1 MKFRIDDEVQVIAG
15 ADKGRKGKILKIDRV
30 KNKVVVEGIARV
42 WKHVRRS
49 QKNPQ
54 GGRLNKEMPISAS
67 NVMLVDPTTGKQPKS
82 AFATS
87 RMVVKSGTPRLAVR
101 AWERSHQHVPHTPPR
116 NNRLKS
122 RQKLRNQTYVRFQTK
137 TPSPL

>member
-15 ADKGRKGKILKIDRV
+15 ADKGRRGKILKIDRE

-54 GGRLNKEMPISAS
+54 GGRLNKEMPINAS
-67 NVMLVDPTTGKQPKS
+67 NVMLVDPTTGEPTRIGVRYLEDGRKERYAK
-82 AFATS
+82 
-87 RMVVKSGTPRLAVR
+87 KSGAGLGVISPAR
-101 AWERSHQHVPHTPPR
+101 AAYAH
-116 NNRLKS
+116 K
-122 RQKLRNQTYVRFQTK
+122 K
-137 TPSPL
+137 

>member
-15 ADKGRKGKILKIDRV
+15 ADKGRRGKILKIDRD

-54 GGRLNKEMPISAS
+54 GGRLNKEMPINAS
-67 NVMLVDPTTGKQPKS
+67 NVMLVDPTTGQPTRIGVRYLEDGSKERY
-82 AFATS
+82 AK
-87 RMVVKSGTPRLAVR
+87 KSGAGLGVISPAR
-101 AWERSHQHVPHTPPR
+101 AAYA
-116 NNRLKS
+116 NK
-122 RQKLRNQTYVRFQTK
+122 K
-137 TPSPL
+137 

>member
-15 ADKGRKGKILKIDRV
+15 ADKGRRGKILKIDRE

-54 GGRLNKEMPISAS
+54 GGRLNKEMPINAS
-67 NVMLVDPTTGKQPKS
+67 NVMLVDPTTGEPTRIGVRYLEDGRKERYAK
-82 AFATS
+82 
-87 RMVVKSGTPRLAVR
+87 KSGAGLGVISPAR
-101 AWERSHQHVPHTPPR
+101 AAYA
-116 NNRLKS
+116 NK
-122 RQKLRNQTYVRFQTK
+122 K
-137 TPSPL
+137 